1 MKVVSAVGCG
11 VYACRHCRQP
21 PGRGGGRRCH
31 LKFTRQ
37 TPSWMSMLRE
47 SLLNSLFTSSIPPTS
62 LTVRVTLLFFFFSPL
77 SCRFHVCPPSFCLLF
92 CFLTR
97 DCTPACLSISS
108 KRRVSTSSVKDERE
122 VCEHACATLCM
133 LNRLI
138 CPKRASSLQG
148 RALSFS
154 STRLFAN
161 AAVTPDLLPA
171 KMGARFSFD
180 ILFYLNPL

>member
-21 PGRGGGRRCH
+21 PGRGGGDDATWSSHVKHLHGWACCEKAYLILFLHHQSLRLLLPYVWRCCC
-31 LKFTRQ
+31 
-37 TPSWMSMLRE
+37 
-47 SLLNSLFTSSIPPTS
+47 
-62 LTVRVTLLFFFFSPL
+62 FFSPL

-108 KRRVSTSSVKDERE
+108 KRRVSTSSVKDERK